1 MKQKI
6 RFVVLAIL
14 LLSILFLA
22 QDKAAWANQPS
33 IQPSVQEVLAPDK
46 EPQSDIA
53 DYNVDLVGDPGTV
66 KPPPK
71 EILIT
76 KSGTYS
82 VGGFCTIEIILTNPN
97 VKAYVRV
104 EGLVPFKFPDDYQ
117 RIRQGC
123 HVVYYS
129 NDKRINELTTDM
141 GSATICFA
149 AIPKKEMK
157 LYFYDVYS
165 NQPTWSPLTTTVE
178 DGIACAVGNQ
188 TGTYVGTFKKH

>member
-1 MKQKI
+1 MKTKI
-6 RFVVLAIL
+6 RFVVLATL
-14 LLSILFLA
+14 LLSMLFLA
-22 QDKAAWANQPS
+22 HNKVAWANPS
-33 IQPSVQEVLAPDK
+33 SDQNLFTEDNSSISIIANHNI
-46 EPQSDIA
+46 DIA
-53 DYNVDLVGDPGTV
+53 DDPGSV

-129 NDKRINELTTDM
+129 NDKRINELTTDL

-165 NQPTWSPLTTTVE
+165 DQPTWSPLTTTVE
-178 DGIACAVGNQ
+178 DGIACAIGNQ